1 MRNQT
6 LREKILLHKHNKF
19 SYHPKPSD
27 HVLTGHSGVEAAA
40 NPDLLLRFLWTPL
53 DGLNQELP
61 IYPGRSEVLQDSL
74 WFQVWAVD
82 DEFVEALWELKEEN
96 LRLTECSQC

>member
-6 LREKILLHKHNKF
+6 FREKILLHKRNKF
-19 SYHPKPSD
+19 SYRPKPSK
-27 HVLTGHSGVEAAA
+27 HVLAGYSRVEAAA

-53 DGLNQELP
+53 DGLNQDLP
-61 IYPGRSEVLQDSL
+61 IYPGQSDVLQDSL
-74 WFQVWAVD
+74 WFQVWDVD